1 MEVSVIAPVAGANP
15 AMTATTTTENV
26 QPNPACCWYPLDEN
40 GNIIIS
46 GMLGEDDTFE
56 AGKNYYIR
64 LFLSADTGYAF
75 ANPVTIATIN
85 GDDATIELNND
96 GYLGIKKSFVASG
109 ITTYTISFDANG
121 GIGTMAD
128 VTGVSGSKRE
138 KRSYSNRWVQDTR
151 GWWYR
156 NPNGTWPSN
165 GWAYLPWNGS
175 NYWYYFDADGYMV
188 TSWLDWQGNR
198 YYLNPIPGTNSGRM
212 LTVWQLIDG

>member
-26 QPNPACCWYPLDEN
+26 QPNP
-40 GNIIIS
+40 
-46 GMLGEDDTFE
+46 
-56 AGKNYYIR
+56 
-64 LFLSADTGYAF
+64 
-75 ANPVTIATIN
+75 VTIATIN
-85 GDDATIELNND
+85 GDDATIGLNND

-198 YYLNPIPGTNSGRM
+198 YYLNPISGTNSGRM
-212 LTVWQLIDG
+212 LTGWQLIDG